1 MKHPTSKS
9 KSAEGIS
16 SFSSMEPINKNKIN
30 IFPNYWELGSGIR
43 TYNLRRIETS
53 SRYHVNIQSTK
64 KIERKWRLGFH

>member
-30 IFPNYWELGSGIR
+30 IFPNYWELGSGIT

-53 SRYHVNIQSTK
+53 SGIVST
-64 KIERKWRLGFH
+64 IETKRKGWLEF

>member
-9 KSAEGIS
+9 NSAEGIS

-30 IFPNYWELGSGIR
+30 IFPNYWELGSGIT

-53 SRYHVNIQSTK
+53 SDTKLDSEIQSRE
-64 KIERKWRLGFH
+64 IHNGD